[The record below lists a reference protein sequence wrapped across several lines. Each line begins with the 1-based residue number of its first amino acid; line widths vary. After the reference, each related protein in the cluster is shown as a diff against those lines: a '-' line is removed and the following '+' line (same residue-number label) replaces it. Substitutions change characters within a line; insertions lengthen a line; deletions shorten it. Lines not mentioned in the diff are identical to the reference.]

1 MACFKSAESPD
12 SARRG
17 AHESAVNPPGAG
29 ADPKLTR
36 MDSAASTAPPP
47 YHEVTRHDPRFP
59 SIGSMSRSEEE
70 RGRKSVKI
78 RGSTRNRIAH
88 FHESGTK
95 LILRIV
101 EWEADN
107 VSFELNEYDDEA
119 CDSETLSSSM
129 TNVLP
134 MDDEAIEENERRI
147 RELEAEFDRE
157 AANSEQLPAVALCR
171 ALKPVDPDGGGG
183 GAGRMKV
190 AAGERL
196 SVLQRDLGSGW
207 TYVRNARRATGFVP
221 TNALRIIEQR

>member
-17 AHESAVNPPGAG
+17 VRESDVDPPGGG

-36 MDSAASTAPPP
+36 MDSAASPAPPP

-70 RGRKSVKI
+70 RRRKSVKI

-171 ALKPVDPDGGGG
+171 AVKPVDPDGGGG

-196 SVLQRDLGSGW
+196 TVLQRDLGSGW

>member
-1 MACFKSAESPD
+1 M
-12 SARRG
+12 
-17 AHESAVNPPGAG
+17 
-29 ADPKLTR
+29 
-36 MDSAASTAPPP
+36 
-47 YHEVTRHDPRFP
+47 
-59 SIGSMSRSEEE
+59 
-70 RGRKSVKI
+70 
-78 RGSTRNRIAH
+78 
-88 FHESGTK
+88 
-95 LILRIV
+95 
-101 EWEADN
+101 
-107 VSFELNEYDDEA
+107 NEYDDEA

-157 AANSEQLPAVALCR
+157 AAHSEQLPAVALCR
-171 ALKPVDPDGGGG
+171 AVKPVDPDGGGGGG